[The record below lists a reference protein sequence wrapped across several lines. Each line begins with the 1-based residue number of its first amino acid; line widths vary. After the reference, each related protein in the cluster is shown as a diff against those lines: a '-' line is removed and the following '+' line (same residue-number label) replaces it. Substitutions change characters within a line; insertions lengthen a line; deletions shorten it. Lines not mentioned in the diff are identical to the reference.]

1 MSNYKNNDSEWKI
14 RGKID
19 DINQDVFTPIDD
31 NCDNQ
36 SFYTNGGCCKS
47 TTLLYSNSSYNNIY
61 NKTISDIL
69 TGSGDKNYYYY
80 YYKNKQLYNSNSL
93 DVILNVIDYDSGMHS
108 LRLINNTDNNI
119 YYFFSNP
126 SINYTSYFSKIDN
139 VYVLDTDSRFSLKN
153 VTLYET
159 YNNIYNGSGFIYNSI
174 VNGNKYSMYEL
185 EVLEQASIESN
196 WKTLNPNNSIDL
208 ISTTASKITAF
219 TLICLPS
226 KQWILNSFSNLTPKF
241 YVSSDLSSPYRKDY
255 TKLSNCIYGMMHG
268 EQFDNFKYFFT
279 IQNDFHL
286 N

>member
-19 DINQDVFTPIDD
+19 DSSQTVFFPIDNDHD
-31 NCDNQ
+31 NE

-47 TTLLYSNSSYNNIY
+47 TTLLYSNSSYESIY
-61 NKTISDIL
+61 NKTISNIL
-69 TGSGDKNYYYY
+69 TSGGDKNYYYY

-93 DVILNVIDYDSGMHS
+93 DVILDVIKYDSGIYS
-108 LRLINNTDNNI
+108 LRLTNNTGNDI

-139 VYVLDTDSRFSLKN
+139 VYDLDTDIRFSLKN
-153 VTLYET
+153 ITLNET
-159 YNNIYNGSGFIYNSI
+159 FNNIYSGSGYIYNSI
-174 VNGNKYSMYEL
+174 VTGNKYSMYEL
-185 EVLEQASIESN
+185 EVLEQASIKSN
-196 WKTLNPNNSIDL
+196 WKTLKSNNSTDL

-255 TKLSNCIYGMMHG
+255 TKLSNCIYQMMHG
-268 EQFDNFKYFFT
+268 TQFNNFKYFFT
-279 IQNDFHL
+279 IQNDFNL